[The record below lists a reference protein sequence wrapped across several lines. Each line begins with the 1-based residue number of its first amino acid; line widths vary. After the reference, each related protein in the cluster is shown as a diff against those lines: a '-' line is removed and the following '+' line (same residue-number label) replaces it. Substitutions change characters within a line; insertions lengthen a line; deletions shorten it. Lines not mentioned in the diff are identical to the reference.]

1 MKIKTLVLVALTAAA
16 LTACQKSPE
25 QIQKE
30 AEETQIRQETLE
42 KTAAEKQ
49 GGQEYREA
57 LNRPGVLQNTVMT
70 PEDFKKAR
78 EERLKIQKEE
88 DAKREARHLA
98 P

>member
-30 AEETQIRQETLE
+30 AEETQIRHDTLE

-49 GGQEYREA
+49 GVQEYRDA
-57 LNRPGVLQNTVMT
+57 LKRPGILQNTVMT
-70 PEDFKKAR
+70 PEDFKRIR
-78 EERLKIQKEE
+78 EEQKKLLKGSETP
-88 DAKREARHLA
+88 HTA

>member
-30 AEETQIRQETLE
+30 AEETQIRHDTLE

-49 GGQEYREA
+49 GGQEYRDA
-57 LNRPGVLQNTVMT
+57 LKRPGILQNTVMT
-70 PEDFKKAR
+70 PEDFKRIR
-78 EERLKIQKEE
+78 EEQKKLLKGSETP
-88 DAKREARHLA
+88 HTA